1 MEAMRRTNLYLDPE
15 KLRALKMIAA
25 SEDASVSDLVR
36 EAIDGMI
43 AKRLSKIDAPPENGS
58 MAQLSTTLLDDALR
72 GIDAKRPADIPQDE
86 IERDVA
92 DAVREARTERTARR
106 RRSASTPAVGNG

>member
-1 MEAMRRTNLYLDPE
+1 MEPMRRTNLYLDPE

-43 AKRLSKIDAPPENGS
+43 AKRLAKVDTTAKSGS
-58 MAQLSTTLLDDALR
+58 IARLPTTLLDDVLQ
-72 GIDAKRPADIPQDE
+72 GIDAARSAEITQDE

-106 RRSASTPAVGNG
+106 RRSASTPTVGNG